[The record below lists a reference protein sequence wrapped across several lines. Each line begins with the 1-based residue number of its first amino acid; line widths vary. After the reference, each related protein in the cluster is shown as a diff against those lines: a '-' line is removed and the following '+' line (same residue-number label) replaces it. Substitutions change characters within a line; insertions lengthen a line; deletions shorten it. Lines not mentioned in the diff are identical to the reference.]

1 MKKPYTV
8 QCAHAAY
15 YGNIVTVEA
24 DTLDEALDKAIQE
37 ADGDAAGW
45 RSMETPARPSSSK
58 SAREPTSIPWIAR
71 PRRFPSPTGSPS
83 RASRRWS
90 P

>member
-37 ADGDAAGW
+37 TDGDAAG
-45 RSMETPARPSSSK
+45 
-58 SAREPTSIPWIAR
+58 
-71 PRRFPSPTGSPS
+71 
-83 RASRRWS
+83 
-90 P
+90 